1 MNAREAR
8 MRKTVRTVATVVFCV
23 VIIASNAGC
32 RTGRESNAAVVSQ
45 TPAGETAPPVWQSL
59 DEGTTLAEGFDP
71 TRPVREPNE
80 FGSPSRP
87 PIIYRPRA
95 NILPLSGAQVE
106 DIKSIV
112 RKETQREIWFVLV
125 LNHGKDSHLRFY
137 PYRVEVYTMPERQST
152 RIRRGSAVYL
162 SEELRGPR
170 IRPFSYGHV
179 CENGGAF
186 HPDLAPP
193 DNLTRL
199 PFKVRGDIS
208 DEEIIEVVQFI
219 RSGPSVPKRLTYGPD
234 GRTRRFFNPDRVENP
249 PAPIQAISGR
259 GGVIDVSMVG
269 ARPDIVMTYRCQ
281 KIDGAWTLV
290 HTSVT
295 LVEILK

>member
-87 PIIYRPRA
+87 AIIHWPRE
-95 NILPLSGAQVE
+95 NILPLSPQQVE

-112 RKETQREIWFVLV
+112 QRETRRDTWFIFVLDNAED
-125 LNHGKDSHLRFY
+125 LHPLRRHCLEAY
-137 PYRVEVYTMPERQST
+137 AVPDCQSA
-152 RIRRGSAVYL
+152 RIRRGSGVYIWEGL
-162 SEELRGPR
+162 LGPD
-170 IRPFSYGHV
+170 IRPFSYAYV
-179 CENGGAF
+179 CETAEAF
-186 HPDLAPP
+186 PADLAPP
-193 DNLTRL
+193 GDLTRF

-219 RSGPSVPKRLTYGPD
+219 RLGPSVPKWIPCTPLSD
-234 GRTRRFFNPDRVENP
+234 IRRFFIPDRVED
-249 PAPIQAISGR
+249 PAASIQVVSRKGE
-259 GGVIDVSMVG
+259 VIEAEMTEVRSDV
-269 ARPDIVMTYRCQ
+269 VMIYDCQ
-281 KIDGAWTLV
+281 RIDGVWTLV
-290 HTSVT
+290 NTRST
-295 LVEILK
+295 GPLIQ